1 MNPEFQGGR
10 RLKVTNIIEGMNVLE
25 QTPIKDYT
33 TLSGILVGIGIATAI
48 IATIIFFIKTK
59 SQHRICWKDKCSKI
73 FLIFYIFGLSLAIF
87 AVIRFPWFYVETG
100 RYTYEC
106 TFEDSVSA
114 NYIEEKF
121 NVISVEDGVWTIE
134 DK

>member
-1 MNPEFQGGR
+1 M
-10 RLKVTNIIEGMNVLE
+10 TNIIEGMNVLE
-25 QTPIKDYT
+25 QIPIKDYT
-33 TLSGILVGIGIATAI
+33 TLSNILTWGSIGIAI
-48 IATIIFFIKTK
+48 IAAIVFFIKTK
-59 SQHRICWKDKCSKI
+59 TKNQIRFKDRETKI
-73 FLIFYIFGLSLAIF
+73 FLVFYILGLGMAIF
-87 AVIRFPWFYVETG
+87 SVIRFPWFYVETG

-106 TFEDSVSA
+106 IFEDSVSA